1 MPIIINLDVIM
12 AKRKI
17 RLNELAEKVD
27 ITEANLS
34 NFKNNKIKAIK
45 LSTLEKICE
54 VLQCQPSD
62 ILEYKEE

>member
-1 MPIIINLDVIM
+1 MPIIINLDVMM

-17 RLNELAEKVD
+17 RLNELAEKID

-34 NFKNNKIKAIK
+34 NLKNNKIKAIK

-54 VLQCQPSD
+54 ELDCQPAD
-62 ILEYKEE
+62 ILEYKKD

>member
-45 LSTLEKICE
+45 LSTLEKLCE

-62 ILEYKEE
+62 ILEYREK